1 MTIVTITLFSKI
13 FNQENNFA
21 GRTVVVQV
29 QYLGLVVEITL
40 KFYNNVKN
48 GLKLKV
54 RKF

>member
-29 QYLGLVVEITL
+29 QYLGLVVEIT
-40 KFYNNVKN
+40 YNNVKN